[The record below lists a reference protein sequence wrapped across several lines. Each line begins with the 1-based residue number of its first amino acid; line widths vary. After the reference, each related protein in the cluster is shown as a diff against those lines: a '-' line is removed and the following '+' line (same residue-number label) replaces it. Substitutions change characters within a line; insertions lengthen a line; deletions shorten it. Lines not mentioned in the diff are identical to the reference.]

1 MKYILPLMQASEIL
15 TYRFTDLTSRDFSQ
29 HYNMKENY
37 GFFFVSVK

>member
-1 MKYILPLMQASEIL
+1 MQYLLPFMKAREIL

-29 HYNMKENY
+29 HYNMKEDY